1 MIVTASAQRST
12 ISRGWRRC
20 RKRPSRASSTSR
32 PMYAKRRASK
42 SKRSSPRVR
51 ARSSSARVG
60 FPAFVPAWAPLRQFE
75 RTIHRR
81 HPARRSPIARV
92 GIRVVVHP
100 CNRNSA
106 SFLDDLRSFVE
117 RQKLFGV
124 LLIPPVS
131 ENGDLAQL
139 LTVVDCPYVRI
150 ASTPLDKLE
159 RMIVS
164 HDRTA
169 AAEAGEHLA
178 AHGHKEIGFIAGPPH
193 YRSARERREGFAGAL
208 APHGLKLSPK
218 LSVEGR
224 LLLRERH
231 EVRRGAAGQEAASDG
246 DLREQ

>member
-1 MIVTASAQRST
+1 
-12 ISRGWRRC
+12 
-20 RKRPSRASSTSR
+20 
-32 PMYAKRRASK
+32 
-42 SKRSSPRVR
+42 
-51 ARSSSARVG
+51 
-60 FPAFVPAWAPLRQFE
+60 
-75 RTIHRR
+75 
-81 HPARRSPIARV
+81 
-92 GIRVVVHP
+92 
-100 CNRNSA
+100 
-106 SFLDDLRSFVE
+106 
-117 RQKLFGV
+117 
-124 LLIPPVS
+124 
-131 ENGDLAQL
+131 
-139 LTVVDCPYVRI
+139 
-150 ASTPLDKLE
+150 
-159 RMIVS
+159 MIVS